1 MKERERDKREG
12 ETETER
18 GGGRNGERESEVA
31 VEERERTDRKWNS
44 EAESERVLHVCRFPA
59 LSGPCQPVIYGTETG
74 SSLRCQLS
82 IVTTDS

>member
-1 MKERERDKREG
+1 MRLGKKERKREEKEKG
-12 ETETER
+12 TAEKTE
-18 GGGRNGERESEVA
+18 N
-31 VEERERTDRKWNS
+31 KQ
-44 EAESERVLHVCRFPA
+44 VLHVWWFPA